1 MRFLSRRSCKSIVSM
16 LKCVAYNITAKEV
29 IKTEEHLGRSFKK
42 LHFLL
47 EQAINQQLL
56 ELDLTTAQGRIIG
69 YLAHRPEP
77 PCARDVETVFG
88 LSHATVSGILSRME
102 SKGFIEIR
110 PDPDDRRVRR
120 IYLLEKGHACSQEII
135 RHIRDTERIMAEG
148 FSPQELSALSS
159 FLKRAIGNLNHANQ
173 PNREE

>member
-1 MRFLSRRSCKSIVSM
+1 MRFLSRRCCKSIASM

-77 PCARDVETVFG
+77 PCARDLEMVFG

-102 SKGFIEIR
+102 SKGFIAQQ
-110 PDPDDRRVRR
+110 PDPHDRRVKR
-120 IYLLEKGHACSQEII
+120 IVLLDKGNACSREIAE
-135 RHIRDTERIMAEG
+135 HIRQTERIMSGG
-148 FSPQELSALSS
+148 FTPQELTAFRSYLS
-159 FLKRAIGNLNHANQ
+159 RAIGNLSETNQ
-173 PNREE
+173 PDREE